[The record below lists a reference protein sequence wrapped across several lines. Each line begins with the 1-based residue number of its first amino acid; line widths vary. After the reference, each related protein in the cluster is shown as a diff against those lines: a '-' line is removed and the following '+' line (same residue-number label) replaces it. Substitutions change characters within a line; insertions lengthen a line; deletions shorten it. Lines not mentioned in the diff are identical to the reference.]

1 MTPLPIYARRIIV
14 PAHLGLVLCWDSPR
28 TRLAAK
34 HAPFVPALAP
44 VHVLN

>member
-28 TRLAAK
+28 WRPST
-34 HAPFVPALAP
+34 F
-44 VHVLN
+44 